1 MISLV
6 LFSILDGDPERE
18 REREKGKEE
27 EGGREEEGEREGG
40 REKEEKRKESHV
52 AEGNACLPRFAD
64 NQILRLTGFLSLLSF
79 LVSFLYLC

>member
-1 MISLV
+1 MVIRREK
-6 LFSILDGDPERE
+6 ERE
-18 REREKGKEE
+18 RKRKREEEGGK

-40 REKEEKRKESHV
+40 KEKEEKRKESHV
-52 AEGNACLPRFAD
+52 AEGNTCLPRFAD

>member
-1 MISLV
+1 MVIR
-6 LFSILDGDPERE
+6 RE
-18 REREKGKEE
+18 KEREKKEKRE
-27 EGGREEEGEREGG
+27 RGREGGREGG
-40 REKEEKRKESHV
+40 KEKEEKRKESHV